1 MAKKKR
7 ITSSDKIERKLTKIK
22 KKTLSKGF
30 WIRVSLSAFI
40 IIATV
45 VTFILCGGLYVFDA
59 FKPNDNYTSQD
70 FEVHY
75 IDVGQ
80 GDATL
85 IKLPDDKLVLID
97 TGEATAGETLVNY
110 ISSFMNNKR
119 FKVIDYLI
127 FTHQDTDHIGS
138 GKKVLEEFQVN
149 CVYRPMQLSQY
160 EILNNL
166 VINVNYPA
174 STSKTYS
181 SLIEMVYKE
190 PNCEMRYSQMGESIV
205 GDRYEFDFLS
215 PWPELINDNTKNNNF
230 SPIIMLEYNSK
241 KFLFTGDA
249 ESIIENKVAEKYG
262 YQLKADVYKVGHHG
276 SDTSSKADFLK
287 KVNPTYSVISV
298 GENNQY
304 NLPNNKVIERLKN
317 VGSQIMMTAELGTII
332 FAVNENFELVILSHT
347 APKYDV
353 VLIVV
358 IGFVLLMM
366 VWGIKIKKKKRQ
378 RK

>member
-1 MAKKKR
+1 
-7 ITSSDKIERKLTKIK
+7 
-22 KKTLSKGF
+22 
-30 WIRVSLSAFI
+30 
-40 IIATV
+40 
-45 VTFILCGGLYVFDA
+45 
-59 FKPNDNYTSQD
+59 
-70 FEVHY
+70 
-75 IDVGQ
+75 
-80 GDATL
+80 
-85 IKLPDDKLVLID
+85 
-97 TGEATAGETLVNY
+97 
-110 ISSFMNNKR
+110 
-119 FKVIDYLI
+119 
-127 FTHQDTDHIGS
+127 
-138 GKKVLEEFQVN
+138 
-149 CVYRPMQLSQY
+149 
-160 EILNNL
+160 
-166 VINVNYPA
+166 
-174 STSKTYS
+174 
-181 SLIEMVYKE
+181 
-190 PNCEMRYSQMGESIV
+190 
-205 GDRYEFDFLS
+205 
-215 PWPELINDNTKNNNF
+215 
-230 SPIIMLEYNSK
+230 MLEYNSK

-332 FAVNENFELVILSHT
+332 FAVNENFEIVILSHT